1 MEERSRKAPFLHG
14 HKGNRWKYCR
24 NFAGKANEKEADRKS
39 LVASPIAW
47 RHDLPAL
54 QAAYEYCRFFHLSGP
69 VMEKGKNT
77 GFSVAGGNGATED
90 RRSAR
95 LLKRSVRQRF
105 RAGKDRADTTWSF
118 RFPLKTSC

>member
-54 QAAYEYCRFFHLSGP
+54 QAAYGYCRFFHLSGP
-69 VMEKGKNT
+69 VMEKGKIPGFLWQAGMALQRIAGRPACLNVPSDRGSGQGRT
-77 GFSVAGGNGATED
+77 GLT
-90 RRSAR
+90 
-95 LLKRSVRQRF
+95 LLGHFGF
-105 RAGKDRADTTWSF
+105 R
-118 RFPLKTSC
+118 